1 MLGWRPKEGQPVA
14 ITYQDSGV
22 DPAKAAKILGDF
34 GHFLKSRPRDPA
46 LLSGIGPFAACY
58 SLKGLLNKYDDPV
71 LVTCCDG
78 VGTKAKLAEE
88 WNAIDGLGQDLVA
101 MNVND
106 LICAG
111 AEPLLFLDYY
121 ATGKLSEPQLTK
133 ILHSIQ
139 SACELSNCTLAGGE
153 TAEMPGLYSGTDFD
167 LAGFSVGIG
176 ERAELLGPDK
186 VKVGDAIVAVASSG
200 LHSNGFSLVRK
211 LVLQEK
217 LVPTDPTPF
226 GQGTW
231 KSVLLCPTTL
241 YVSLFKG
248 WSHRLHALAHLT
260 GGGLFENLPRVL
272 PNGVRAKI
280 QGWEFPPLYQWIQAK
295 AGLGTEQMLSTF
307 NCGVGM
313 VAILPADSADSLVAS
328 AARAGI
334 PAWKAGAIEA
344 GPSAFEPPV
353 VEWE

>member
-1 MLGWRPKEGQPVA
+1 MA

-22 DPAKAAKILGDF
+22 DPVKAAKILGDF
-34 GHFLKSRPRDPA
+34 GNYLKSRPRDPA
-46 LLSGIGPFAACY
+46 LLSGIGPFASCY

-78 VGTKAKLAEE
+78 VGTKAKLAAD
-88 WNAIDGLGQDLVA
+88 WDAIDGLGQDLVA

-121 ATGKLSEPQLTK
+121 ATGKLSETQLTR
-133 ILHSIQ
+133 LLRSIQ
-139 SACELSNCTLAGGE
+139 SACEHSNCTLAGGE
-153 TAEMPGLYSGTDFD
+153 TAEMPGLYSGADFD

-186 VKVGDAIVAVASSG
+186 VKGGDSIVAIASSG

-217 LVPTDPTPF
+217 LAPMDPTPF
-226 GQGTW
+226 GQGSW
-231 KSVLLCPTTL
+231 QSVLLCPTTL

-280 QGWEFPPLYQWIQAK
+280 QSWEFPPLFQWIQEK
-295 AGLGTEQMLSTF
+295 AGLRTEQMLSTF

-313 VAILPADSADSLVAS
+313 LAILPPDTADSLVAS
-328 AARAGI
+328 AERAGI
-334 PAWKAGAIEA
+334 AAWKAGTIEA
-344 GPSAFEPPV
+344 GAAPSEAPV